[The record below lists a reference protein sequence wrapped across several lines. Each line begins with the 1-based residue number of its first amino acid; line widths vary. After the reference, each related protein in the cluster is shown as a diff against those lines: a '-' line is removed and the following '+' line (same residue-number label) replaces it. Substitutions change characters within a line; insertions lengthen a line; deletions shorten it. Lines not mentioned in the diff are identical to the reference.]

1 MTRTLYALAGADR
14 SRPFSP
20 HVWKT
25 ALSLA
30 HKGLAFDVAPVGFT
44 EIPRIE
50 GGATKT
56 VPLLKDGDRLIRDSF
71 AIALYLEE
79 TYPDTPSLFGG
90 EGGKAMARFVEGW
103 TQTVV
108 QAALIKVIV
117 KDIHDCLDPAD
128 QAYFRQSREARFG
141 KSLETVAAAGA
152 SEREAFSAKL
162 EPMRWMLKSQPYIG
176 GEQPLFSDYILF
188 GAFQWARIVSPVRF
202 LADGDPVAEW
212 FEHCLDLHD
221 GAGRSVTA
229 A

>member
-1 MTRTLYALAGADR
+1 MTRTLYALTGADR

-25 ALSLA
+25 VLSLA

-44 EIPRIE
+44 EIPGIE

-56 VPLLKDGDRLIRDSF
+56 VPLLRDGDRLIRDSF

-79 TYPDTPSLFGG
+79 AYPGSPSLFGG

-103 TQTVV
+103 TQTVI
-108 QAALIKVIV
+108 QAGLIKVIV
-117 KDIHDCLDPAD
+117 KDIHDCLGPDD

-141 KSLETVAAAGA
+141 RSLETVVEASGA
-152 SEREAFSAKL
+152 EREAFSAKL
-162 EPMRWMLKSQPYIG
+162 DPLRWMLKSQPFMG
-176 GEQPLFSDYILF
+176 GEGPLFADYIVF

-202 LADGDPVAEW
+202 LPEGDPVTDW
-212 FEHCLDLHD
+212 FERCLDLYD